1 MLLNSLKF
9 FDRTKLNLVSKIFP
23 VRQTETLFLD
33 KIEIDLRVTQIN
45 QIDIPSISLPIVT
58 TDFCPLNPE
67 VVDLQ
72 TTPSYV
78 QIITCQNSQCHQ
90 KLILNIYEQSIGKQ
104 LNVRCP
110 TCRHSFIYS
119 PSRDELIDDFTEW
132 LKEQLFYPEI
142 ESFPVQFDKP
152 RPAGKSYR
160 QSVEKDKPPTLFE
173 EAEEDKDCIHGLK
186 KSWCF
191 ICIQKEKQEREK
203 TSISD
208 PFDLIFPIL
217 QPPLGENFD
226 SPIAF
231 PSGLELFPFQRT
243 GVKFLVEHDRAL
255 LADEMGLGKSVQAI
269 VAIRFLLRMGKITN
283 GLILCPKSVLTDWEK
298 RLWDWAPEVRVV
310 KVRGSKELR
319 QVLWNTPAHLYLTTY
334 ETLRQDLDSS
344 IRDDE
349 VVTNSDG
356 SHSITCPNDKCSQ
369 RLQMDKEIFGIEV
382 QCPTCHHIFSYTPAE
397 DIAKKEFD
405 FIILDEI
412 QKIKNP
418 SADITRA
425 TRKINSPRRWGL
437 SGTPLENRIEELI
450 SIFAYLKSGLLHY
463 DDASQPQKVK
473 KAIEPYFLRRKVDI
487 LGDQF
492 PKVAHNEIWLELT
505 PAQRET
511 YDKAEKEG
519 IVALNEQGDSI
530 TVQHVLA
537 LITKLK
543 QLCNFDPVT
552 KESCKLEYLFDELE
566 KIIEQDEKTLVFSQ
580 YPEKTLKILES
591 TLKQQFNTLVYH
603 GQLSDSQRDK
613 IIDEF
618 QNRDDYKI
626 LLMSVKAGSLGL
638 TLTRANHVFHFDQWW
653 NPAVTDQA
661 TARARR
667 IGQEKTV
674 FVTSFITEDTIEER
688 IQNLLK
694 EKRKLFAS
702 VIDDLSDTNLSK
714 ALTEEELF
722 SLFNLQKGK
731 RGDLKS
737 LSAKKISPELL
748 NQISPQQFERLISRL
763 YEQMGFHVRLTPQ
776 TRDKGVDIYAK
787 RVSESGTELLAIQ
800 CKHYPK
806 GTVGVEHARALY
818 GVIHDQPS
826 ITKGVLITSGI
837 FSKDCR
843 EFVTGKRIEL
853 FDCIY
858 VCGLLEKYDV
868 SFS

>member
-45 QIDIPSISLPIVT
+45 QIDIPSISEPIVT
-58 TDFCPLNPE
+58 TDFCPFNPE
-67 VVDLQ
+67 VIDLQ
-72 TTPSYV
+72 TAPSYV

-90 KLILNIYEQSIGKQ
+90 RLRLNIDEQSIGKQ
-104 LNVRCP
+104 LNLRCP

-119 PSRDELIDDFTEW
+119 PSINELIEDFTEL
-132 LKEQLFYPEI
+132 LKEQIYYPEI

-160 QSVEKDKPPTLFE
+160 QSVRKGKPPK
-173 EAEEDKDCIHGLK
+173 AEEDKDCIHGLK

-191 ICIQKEKQEREK
+191 ICIQKEKQERER
-203 TSISD
+203 TSKVD

-226 SPIAF
+226 SPMAF
-231 PSGLELFPFQRT
+231 PPGKELYPFQRA
-243 GVKFLVEHDRAL
+243 GIKFLVEHERAL
-255 LADEMGLGKSVQAI
+255 LGDEMGLGKSIQAI
-269 VAIRFLLRMGKITN
+269 VAIRCLLRMGKITN
-283 GLILCPKSVLTDWEK
+283 GLILCPKSVLKDWEK
-298 RLWDWAPEVRVV
+298 KLWEWAPELRIV
-310 KVRGSKELR
+310 KVRGTKD
-319 QVLWNTPAHLYLTTY
+319 QKQICWNSPAHIYLTTY

-344 IRDDE
+344 LGDNE

-382 QCPTCHHIFSYTPAE
+382 ECPTCRHVFCYTSAE

-412 QKIKNP
+412 QKIKNT
-418 SADITRA
+418 SADITKA
-425 TRKINSPRRWGL
+425 TRQINSPRRWGL

-450 SIFAYLKSGLLHY
+450 SIFAYLKPGLLHY
-463 DDASQPQKVK
+463 DDASQPK
-473 KAIEPYFLRRKVDI
+473 KIKEALKPYFLRRKSEVLPD
-487 LGDQF
+487 F
-492 PKVAHNEIWLELT
+492 PKVAHDDMWLELT

-511 YDKAEKEG
+511 YNKAEKEG
-519 IVALNEQGDSI
+519 IVALNEQGDSV

-543 QLCNFDPVT
+543 QICNFDPVT
-552 KESCKLEYLFDELE
+552 KESCKREYLCDELE
-566 KIIEQDEKTLVFSQ
+566 KVIEADEKALVFSQ
-580 YPEKTLKILES
+580 YPEKTLTLLES
-591 TLKQQFNTLVYH
+591 ALKQRFNPRIYH
-603 GQLSDSQRDK
+603 GQLSDTQRDK
-613 IIDEF
+613 IIKEF
-618 QNRDDYKI
+618 QNEDEYKV
-626 LLMSVKAGSLGL
+626 LLMSVKAGGLGL
-638 TLTRANHVFHFDQWW
+638 TLTRANHVFHFDHWW

-667 IGQEKTV
+667 IGQKKTV
-674 FVTSFITEDTIEER
+674 FVTSFIIGNTIEER
-688 IQNLLK
+688 IQNLL
-694 EKRKLFAS
+694 ERKREQFAF

-714 ALTEEELF
+714 ALTEDELF
-722 SLFNLQKGK
+722 GLFNLQKGK
-731 RGDLKS
+731 RGDS
-737 LSAKKISPELL
+737 ESSSKKISPELL
-748 NQISPQQFERLISRL
+748 NQISPQQFEERISLL
-763 YEQMGFHVRLTPQ
+763 YEKMGFHVKLTPQ

-787 RVSESGTELLAIQ
+787 RGSESGTEFLAIQ

-818 GVIHDQPS
+818 GVIHDQQS

-843 EFVTGKRIEL
+843 EFVHGKRIEL
-853 FDCIY
+853 FDCSY
-858 VCGLLEKYDV
+858 VCGLLEKYNV

>member
-104 LNVRCP
+104 LNLRCP

-119 PSRDELIDDFTEW
+119 PSINELIEDFTEL
-132 LKEQLFYPEI
+132 LKEQIYYPEI
-142 ESFPVQFDKP
+142 ESFPVQFDNP

-160 QSVEKDKPPTLFE
+160 QSVEKDKQPILFV

-186 KSWCF
+186 KSWCA
-191 ICIQKEKQEREK
+191 ICIQKEKQEQERASK
-203 TSISD
+203 VD
-208 PFDLIFPIL
+208 LFDLIFPIL

-226 SPIAF
+226 SPIFF
-231 PSGLELFPFQRT
+231 PQGFELYPFQRL
-243 GVKFLVEHDRAL
+243 GVKFLAENERAL
-255 LADEMGLGKSVQAI
+255 LGDEMGLGKSIQAI
-269 VAIRFLLRMGKITN
+269 VSLRVLFRKGDITN
-283 GLILCPKSVLTDWEK
+283 GLILCPKSLLTDWEK
-298 RLWDWAPEVRVV
+298 KLWDWAPELRVV
-310 KVRGSKELR
+310 KVRGPKDQR
-319 QVLWNTPAHLYLTTY
+319 QICWNSPAHIYLTTY
-334 ETLRQDLDSS
+334 ETLRQDLVSLLGDN
-344 IRDDE
+344 D
-349 VVTNSDG
+349 VVINPDG
-356 SHSITCPNDKCSQ
+356 SHSITCPNDECSQ
-369 RLQMDKEIFGIEV
+369 RLRMDKDIFEIEV
-382 QCPTCHHIFSYTPAE
+382 QCPTCHHMFSYTPAE
-397 DIAKKEFD
+397 DIAKKDFD
-405 FIILDEI
+405 IVVLDEI

-418 SADITRA
+418 SADITKA
-425 TRKINSPRRWGL
+425 TRQINSPRRWGL

-450 SIFAYLKSGLLHY
+450 SIFAYLKPGLLHY
-463 DDASQPQKVK
+463 DDASRPQEVK
-473 KAIEPYFLRRKVDI
+473 KAIAPYFLRRNVDV
-487 LGDQF
+487 LPEF
-492 PKVAHNEIWLELT
+492 PKVSHGDVWLELT
-505 PAQRET
+505 PAQREV

-519 IVALNEQGDSI
+519 IVALKNGDSV
-530 TVQHVLA
+530 TVQHILA

-543 QLCNFDPVT
+543 QICNFNPVSN
-552 KESCKLEYLFDELE
+552 ESCKLEYLFDELE
-566 KIIEQDEKTLVFSQ
+566 KIIDQEEKALVFSQ
-580 YPEKTLKILES
+580 YPEKTLTLLES
-591 TLKQQFNTLVYH
+591 ALKPQFDTLVYH

-613 IIDEF
+613 IISEF
-618 QNRDDYKI
+618 QDNDKYKI
-626 LLMSVKAGSLGL
+626 LLISVKAGGWGL
-638 TLTRANHVFHFDQWW
+638 TLTRANHVFHFDHWW
-653 NPAVTDQA
+653 NPATTDQA

-667 IGQEKTV
+667 IGQLKTV
-674 FVTSFITEDTIEER
+674 FVTSFYTTNTIEEK
-688 IQNLLK
+688 IQTLL
-694 EKRKLFAS
+694 ERKRELFAS
-702 VIDDLSDTNLSK
+702 IIDDLSDTNLSNT
-714 ALTEEELF
+714 LTEDELF

-731 RGDLKS
+731 RSDSKAS
-737 LSAKKISPELL
+737 SKKISPELL
-748 NQISPQQFERLISRL
+748 SEISPQQFEGLISKL
-763 YEQMGFHVRLTPQ
+763 YEKMGFHVRLTPQ

-826 ITKGVLITSGI
+826 ITKGVLITSGN

-858 VCGLLEKYDV
+858 VCGLLEKYNV

>member
-9 FDRTKLNLVSKIFP
+9 FDRTKLNLVSRVFP
-23 VRQTETLFLD
+23 VKQTETLFLD
-33 KIEIDLRVTQIN
+33 KIEIDLRVTQVS

-67 VVDLQ
+67 VIDLQ
-72 TTPSYV
+72 ATPFYI
-78 QIITCQNSQCHQ
+78 QIITCQNSQCLQ
-90 KLILNIYEQSIGKQ
+90 KLRLTINEQSLGKQ
-104 LNVRCP
+104 LNFRCP

-119 PSRDELIDDFTEW
+119 PSGDELIEDFTEW
-132 LKEQLFYPEI
+132 LKEQIYYPEI
-142 ESFPVQFDKP
+142 ESFPVQLDRP
-152 RPAGKSYR
+152 RTPGKTYK
-160 QSVEKDKPPTLFE
+160 QGGEKDKQTTLFE

-186 KSWCF
+186 KSWCA
-191 ICIQKEKQEREK
+191 ICIQKEKQERERASK
-203 TSISD
+203 VD

-226 SPIAF
+226 SPMAF
-231 PSGLELFPFQRT
+231 LSGMEPYPFQRT
-243 GVKFLVEHDRAL
+243 GIKFLIDHERAL
-255 LADEMGLGKSVQAI
+255 LGDEMGLGKSIQAI
-269 VAIRFLLRMGKITN
+269 VAVRFLLRMGKITN
-283 GLILCPKSVLTDWEK
+283 GLILCPKSVLSDWEK
-298 RLWDWAPEVRVV
+298 KLWDWAPEVRVV
-310 KVRGSKELR
+310 KVRASKELR

-344 IRDDE
+344 LRNDE

-369 RLQMDKEIFGIEV
+369 RLQMDKEIFEV
-382 QCPTCHHIFSYTPAE
+382 QVKCPTCNYIFTYIPKE

-418 SADITRA
+418 SADITKA
-425 TRKINSPRRWGL
+425 TRQINSPRRWGL

-450 SIFAYLKSGLLHY
+450 SIFAYLKPGLLHY
-463 DDASQPQKVK
+463 DDASQPQKIK
-473 KAIEPYFLRRKVDI
+473 EAIKPYFLRRKVDV

-492 PKVAHNEIWLELT
+492 PKVAHNEKWLELT

-519 IVALNEQGDSI
+519 IVALNEQGDSV

-543 QLCNFDPVT
+543 QICNFDPVT
-552 KESCKLEYLFDELE
+552 KESCKSEYLLDEIE
-566 KIIEQDEKTLVFSQ
+566 KIIEQDEKALVFSQ
-580 YPEKTLKILES
+580 YPEKTLKLLES
-591 TLKQQFNTLVYH
+591 TIKRQFDTLVYH

-613 IIDEF
+613 IIGEF
-618 QNRDDYKI
+618 QDKDECKV

-661 TARARR
+661 TARAVR
-667 IGQEKTV
+667 IGQKKAV

-702 VIDDLSDTNLSK
+702 VIDDLSDVNLSK
-714 ALTEEELF
+714 ALTEDELF
-722 SLFNLQKGK
+722 SLFNLQKSK
-731 RGDLKS
+731 RSDATTS
-737 LSAKKISPELL
+737 SAKKISPELL
-748 NQISPQQFERLISRL
+748 SEISPQQFEKLISML
-763 YEQMGFHVRLTPQ
+763 YEKMGFHVKLTPQ

-787 RVSESGTELLAIQ
+787 RISASGTELLAIQ

-806 GTVGVEHARALY
+806 GMVGVEHARALY
-818 GVIHDQPS
+818 GVIHDQPN
-826 ITKGVLITSGI
+826 ITKGVLITSGN

-843 EFVTGKRIEL
+843 EFVDGKRIEL
-853 FDCIY
+853 FDCSY
-858 VCGLLEKYDV
+858 VCGLLEKYNV
-868 SFS
+868 SF